1 MINIHILI
9 KSILFIFISFKAFA
23 LSSSSYLIANSAI
36 VFYEYDIAKSF
47 YDIRDINYLN
57 SKDLEKKLL
66 TYINANSLKKA
77 SITAEKIIEQNL
89 NNQEAWLVYLISA
102 KLNNDNM
109 PFDKFYRTKKNLNE
123 KIENAINHIFFDNK
137 KLKNNN
143 QIANSIFEIIN
154 QYTIQK
160 SYKISN
166 YDYLLF
172 YLSLVS
178 YLDSNFEE
186 VFFYKAQV
194 YQNLDNYLKAEENY
208 KKISKNHTL
217 YLESRI
223 NIAQNKKNEKK
234 FDEAEKDL
242 VLLLESNKENIDLI
256 VSLSD
261 LYRFSKQYEKAIL
274 NYTKILNEYN
284 IENDLAWRILYVRGI
299 CYERLENWKL
309 AEKDFLDSLEINPD
323 SSQVLNYLAYG
334 WIERNIFLDK
344 SLKMLETAYENNPDS
359 HYILDSLA
367 WAHFKKNNLN
377 LASELMEEV
386 INRAPGEAISID
398 HLGDIYFA
406 MGRDREAKFMWK
418 QAKDLAT
425 PEDNIIE
432 KVENKLKEI
441 YEE

>member
-1 MINIHILI
+1 MINIRTLI
-9 KSILFIFISFKAFA
+9 KSILFIFISFKVFA

-36 VFYEYDIAKSF
+36 VFYEYDIAKSY

-57 SKDLEKKLL
+57 HKDLEKKLL
-66 TYINANSLKKA
+66 TYVNTKSLKKA
-77 SITAEKIIEQNL
+77 SIIAEKIIDQNL
-89 NNQEAWLVYLISA
+89 DNQEAWLVYLISA
-102 KLNNDNM
+102 KLNNDNK
-109 PFDKFYRTKKNLNE
+109 PFDKFYKIKKNLNE
-123 KIENAINHIFFDNK
+123 KVEDSINHIFFDDK
-137 KLKNNN
+137 KLKKND
-143 QIANSIFEIIN
+143 QIANSIFEIIK
-154 QYTIQK
+154 QYTVQK

-194 YQNLDNYLKAEENY
+194 FQNLNNYLKAKENY
-208 KKISKNHTL
+208 KKIGQNHPL

-223 NIAQNKKNEKK
+223 NIAQNKKIEKK

-242 VLLLESNKENIDLI
+242 VSLLESNKKNIDLI

-261 LYRFSKQYEKAIL
+261 LYRSSKQYEKAIL
-274 NYTKILNEYN
+274 NYSKILNDYS

-299 CYERLENWKL
+299 CYERLGNWKL

-344 SLKMLETAYENNPDS
+344 SLKMLENAYEKNPNS
-359 HYILDSLA
+359 HHILDSLA

-406 MGRDREAKFMWK
+406 MGRNREAKFMWK

-425 PEDNIIE
+425 SEDNIIE
-432 KVENKLKEI
+432 KVENKLNRI

>member
-1 MINIHILI
+1 M
-9 KSILFIFISFKAFA
+9 
-23 LSSSSYLIANSAI
+23 
-36 VFYEYDIAKSF
+36 
-47 YDIRDINYLN
+47 
-57 SKDLEKKLL
+57 
-66 TYINANSLKKA
+66 
-77 SITAEKIIEQNL
+77 
-89 NNQEAWLVYLISA
+89 YLISA
-102 KLNNDNM
+102 KLNNDNI

-194 YQNLDNYLKAEENY
+194 YQNLGNYLKAEENY

-274 NYTKILNEYN
+274 NYSKFYKNLTMTKQ
-284 IENDLAWRILYVRGI
+284 ND
-299 CYERLENWKL
+299 
-309 AEKDFLDSLEINPD
+309 DF
-323 SSQVLNYLAYG
+323 
-334 WIERNIFLDK
+334 
-344 SLKMLETAYENNPDS
+344 
-359 HYILDSLA
+359 
-367 WAHFKKNNLN
+367 
-377 LASELMEEV
+377 
-386 INRAPGEAISID
+386 
-398 HLGDIYFA
+398 
-406 MGRDREAKFMWK
+406 
-418 QAKDLAT
+418 
-425 PEDNIIE
+425 
-432 KVENKLKEI
+432 
-441 YEE
+441 

>member
-1 MINIHILI
+1 MQLI
-9 KSILFIFISFKAFA
+9 IF
-23 LSSSSYLIANSAI
+23 
-36 VFYEYDIAKSF
+36 
-47 YDIRDINYLN
+47 
-57 SKDLEKKLL
+57 
-66 TYINANSLKKA
+66 
-77 SITAEKIIEQNL
+77 
-89 NNQEAWLVYLISA
+89 
-102 KLNNDNM
+102 
-109 PFDKFYRTKKNLNE
+109 
-123 KIENAINHIFFDNK
+123 FFDNK

-344 SLKMLETAYENNPDS
+344 SLKM
-359 HYILDSLA
+359 
-367 WAHFKKNNLN
+367 
-377 LASELMEEV
+377 
-386 INRAPGEAISID
+386 
-398 HLGDIYFA
+398 
-406 MGRDREAKFMWK
+406 
-418 QAKDLAT
+418 Q
-425 PEDNIIE
+425 
-432 KVENKLKEI
+432 
-441 YEE
+441 